1 MGTGVLQNLSERY
14 VRDEPLL
21 IRDTTKAEL
30 AYIAARAEEAELAK
44 EAGNVWLIGCDVDQ
58 YDDGARGDG
67 NAMLTSC
74 LKVMDVNVQ
83 RQLEAIYDGTFAGQ
97 DAFLAAD
104 TDSTGYV
111 SAEGRQQ
118 LSADT
123 LEKLAECYEQV
134 KSGAIVP
141 AANFNGHTPDNFPGL

>member
-1 MGTGVLQNLSERY
+1 
-14 VRDEPLL
+14 
-21 IRDTTKAEL
+21 
-30 AYIAARAEEAELAK
+30 
-44 EAGNVWLIGCDVDQ
+44 
-58 YDDGARGDG
+58 
-67 NAMLTSC
+67 MLTSC